1 MARTLIVSDRHNSF
15 FTANN
20 IRVGTS
26 IPTEGN
32 YVKGDIIVNIGES
45 ASVEAMWLCVESGN
59 PGLWE
64 VVGSGAGASM
74 VSINASMLIDE
85 PVSELPLDGLGVAV
99 TNKDKLVVHFNSVH
113 LMEGIDYE
121 ISEDKTKII
130 KLPKGTFWNASGSEG
145 CLVALELF
153 KQVRNVEGNMIE
165 VQTRLMCFQNNV
177 LVEENATEVLIGMD
191 FDVTRDSLL
200 VFENNTFLTESVD
213 YEMNINCDGIVPI
226 EGEWNRTGADD
237 WSFTFVVFK
246 DIPIADEDNKIPLSL
261 LADDV
266 KTAIEDA
273 SNIDLTG
280 YATKED
286 LNHIDMS
293 VKQDVSDENLITT
306 NKTIVGAINEL
317 KAELNGL
324 IAEGISIANNITRDL

>member
-32 YVKGDIIVNIGES
+32 YVKGDLIVNIGES

-74 VSINASMLIDE
+74 VSINSTMLVNE
-85 PVSELPLDGLGVAV
+85 PISEIPLDGLGVAV

-113 LMEGIDYE
+113 LMEGMDYV

-130 KLPKGTFWNASGSEG
+130 KLPEGTFWNASGSEG

-153 KQVRNVEGNMIE
+153 KQVRNVEGNAIE

-200 VFENNTFLTESVD
+200 VFENNTFTNSSNSLG
-213 YEMNINCDGIVPI
+213 NIYAYGKV
-226 EGEWNRTGADD
+226 
-237 WSFTFVVFK
+237 
-246 DIPIADEDNKIPLSL
+246 NKLILHEQYFRHLPLL
-261 LADDV
+261 P
-266 KTAIEDA
+266 
-273 SNIDLTG
+273 
-280 YATKED
+280 
-286 LNHIDMS
+286 
-293 VKQDVSDENLITT
+293 
-306 NKTIVGAINEL
+306 
-317 KAELNGL
+317 
-324 IAEGISIANNITRDL
+324 R